1 MIVSKANSIRFY
13 EVNDL
18 MSSFDNTKSTVE
30 PFENHLMYSYRQ
42 VYYNTDI
49 IRLQVKC
56 SLSDTPTLKVWDN
69 GAWSAP
75 MSGVVEVSYPTED
88 IKIIEYPIDFSTF
101 ISECIYFKVEG
112 DTETYKSEVIQI
124 LTEEDGNLLQIEWYN
139 SDSAFEIDYSTDI
152 SFMARIRGLLKDYEP
167 QGEIKTYN
175 NQGELSKLK
184 EIVIRAL
191 NLQTEM
197 IARYMVETLTIAMA
211 HDKFYINE
219 VEYIT
224 ENKPDVRPLKGSNLS
239 ELSNILTQRNVI
251 GVNSHDIGFDS
262 DVVGGG
268 GMTEDSEIGKAN
280 SIAFIRQDS
289 NDANFDNTLFAER
302 PFENH
307 LLYRYTQKFIS
318 GDTPTIHVKTKD
330 GVAIPTITA
339 IKQDYTNVNIIP
351 TLIATYTD
359 FKIYTFNIDMSLY
372 GSNFRVKVV
381 AGSDTWMSEPIEV
394 ITDIDYFLMLE
405 WFNFDNAFD
414 CEYST
419 GLTHFIRI
427 EGILKDYEPGGEMSL
442 YDNQGELTK
451 LKEVVIRVLR
461 LETGV
466 IPDYLAEKIR
476 VAMAHDKFFVN
487 DIEYVSDS
495 LPDITSLNFTNFKE
509 LAVSLVQRNVL
520 GINTHD
526 IGFDVD
532 AMATCTMVKVLEDLN
547 ASGNIQ
553 FAIPTDHM
561 IHTVTVFYNA
571 GSGLLV
577 KAGSTPGGNEVIYG
591 IRPDATDDNITVN
604 IHQDFQGI
612 STLYMSITGT
622 AADLDIYV
630 QLIKNRPA

>member
-13 EVNDL
+13 KIDDL
-18 MSSFDNTKSTVE
+18 LSSFDNTKSTVE

-42 VYYNTDI
+42 VYYDSDT

-56 SLSDTPTLKVWDN
+56 SLSDTLTLKAFDD
-69 GAWSAP
+69 GEWSSAMP
-75 MSGVVEVSYPTED
+75 GVVEVSYPADD

-101 ISECIYFKVEG
+101 VSKCVYFKVEG
-112 DTETYKSEVIQI
+112 DTETYKSEVVQI
-124 LTEEDGNLLQIEWYN
+124 LTEEDENILQVEWYN

-152 SFMARIRGLLKDYEP
+152 SFMVRIRGIMKDYEP
-167 QGEIKTYN
+167 QGEIKTYS
-175 NQGELSKLK
+175 NQGELTKLK
-184 EIVIRAL
+184 EVVVRGL
-191 NLQTEM
+191 KLQTEV

-211 HDKFYINE
+211 HDKFYVNE

-224 ENKPDVRPLKGSNLS
+224 ENKPDVSPLNGSNLF
-239 ELSNILTQRNVI
+239 ELSNLLTQRTII
-251 GVNSHDIGFDS
+251 GINSHDIGFDS
-262 DVVGGG
+262 DVVGDG

-289 NDANFDNTLFAER
+289 NDSNFDNTLFAER

-318 GDTPTIHVKTKD
+318 GDTPTIHVKIKD
-330 GVAIPTITA
+330 GVAVPTITA
-339 IKQDYTNVNIIP
+339 IKQDYTNVNILP

-359 FKIYTFNIDMSLY
+359 FKIYTFVVDMSLY
-372 GSNFRVKVV
+372 GINFRVKVV
-381 AGSDTWMSEPIEV
+381 AGSDTWMSEPVEV
-394 ITDIDYFLMLE
+394 IIDIDYFLMLE

-419 GLTHFIRI
+419 GLTHFVRI

-442 YDNQGELTK
+442 YDNQGELSK
-451 LKEVVIRVLR
+451 LKETVIRILR
-461 LETGV
+461 LQTGV

-476 VAMAHDKFFVN
+476 VGMAHDKFFIN
-487 DIEYVSDS
+487 DVEYVSDS
-495 LPDITSLNFTNFKE
+495 LPEISTVDFTNFKE

-520 GINTHD
+520 GINTND

-532 AMATCTMVKVLEDLN
+532 AMATCTMVRVLEDLS

-553 FAIPTDHM
+553 FAIPTDYM

-604 IHQDFQGI
+604 IHQDFKSL
-612 STLYMSITGT
+612 STLYMAITGT
-622 AADLDIYV
+622 AADLDVYV
-630 QLIKNRPA
+630 QLIKNRPE